1 MVLKKDM
8 KMVKKKPSFRLS
20 MKKYRGLYLMLML
33 PLLWY
38 LIFCYLP
45 MFGIVIGF
53 QDYHPGD
60 PYLFGADWVGFKHLQ
75 IFIESPYFF
84 RLIRNTFLLAF
95 YGLLFGFPAPI
106 ALALILNEVR
116 VEKFKKSVQ
125 TITYLPH
132 FISMIVI
139 CGIVIDL
146 TSTDGAINGIREMLF
161 GSDPINFLNEAQY
174 YRAIYV
180 LSDIWTNVGWGSII
194 YLSALTAV
202 DPTLYEV
209 ADLDGASRIQK
220 IRYIALPTIRP
231 TITIMFILAVGGIM
245 GSNLDKTMNL
255 ARPITYEVSDNIS
268 YYIYRKGVQE
278 SEFSF
283 STAVGLF
290 SSVINFVFLVSA
302 NGVSK
307 RLSDNENSL
316 F

>member
-1 MVLKKDM
+1 
-8 KMVKKKPSFRLS
+8 MVKKKTSLRLS

>member
-1 MVLKKDM
+1 MVLKRQEKAL
-8 KMVKKKPSFRLS
+8 KKKSNLKS
-20 MKKYRGLYLMLML
+20 SIKKYRGLYLMLIL

-38 LIFCYLP
+38 VIFCYLP
-45 MFGIVIGF
+45 MFGIVIVF
-53 QDYHPGD
+53 QNYHPGD
-60 PYLFGADWVGFKHLQ
+60 SYLFGADWVGLKHLQ
-75 IFIESPYFF
+75 IFMASPYFF

-116 VEKFKKSVQ
+116 VEKFKKTVQ

-146 TSTDGAINGIREMLF
+146 TSTDGALNGLREMLF
-161 GSDPINFLNEAQY
+161 GADPINFLNETQY

-180 LSDIWTNVGWGSII
+180 VSDIWTKIGWESII

-209 ADLDGASRIQK
+209 AELDGASRLQK
-220 IRYIALPTIRP
+220 MRYIALPTIRP

-245 GSNLDKTMNL
+245 ASNLDKTMNL

-268 YYIYRKGVQE
+268 YYVYRKGVEE
-278 SEFSF
+278 SQFSF

-290 SSVINFVFLVSA
+290 SSVVNFVFLISA
-302 NGVSK
+302 NSISK
-307 RLSDNENSL
+307 KLSEDENSL